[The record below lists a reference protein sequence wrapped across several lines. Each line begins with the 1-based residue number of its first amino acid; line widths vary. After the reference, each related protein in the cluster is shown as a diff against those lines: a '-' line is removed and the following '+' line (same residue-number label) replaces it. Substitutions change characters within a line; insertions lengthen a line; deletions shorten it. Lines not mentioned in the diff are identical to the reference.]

1 MTRKEARGM
10 PYKFKVWCPDCY
22 GEDPYGCFG
31 GDFELSEET
40 YETIEAAME
49 AADEYV
55 KDSIWDWSIVEVS
68 SENPN
73 EIIREYSDDYLVAYS
88 LPNGQAL
95 DIFNLPLHTKRRE
108 QEKDRAR
115 ARLWLRSSFGLG
127 AVDAPEPPTPQTD
140 ADWKL
145 LINIPC
151 ACQHHPVPYPTL
163 KEDDL
168 SPEFRQWINDLITYL
183 LNNPPKKDMDAA
195 FLCCLV
201 YNLCGLQCPHP
212 RPFRHDFPN
221 GYKCDVCGEGVLF
234 LRSEGGGTECRD
246 DG

>member
-1 MTRKEARGM
+1 M

-40 YETIEAAME
+40 YETIEAAVE

-95 DIFNLPLHTKRRE
+95 DAFNLPPHTKRRE

-115 ARLWLRSSFGLG
+115 SPTRLEGMETNFPRRSIEVFKRSPTRLEGMETKVPQSPTVLVTG
-127 AVDAPEPPTPQTD
+127 VSDPP
-140 ADWKL
+140 
-145 LINIPC
+145 
-151 ACQHHPVPYPTL
+151 
-163 KEDDL
+163 
-168 SPEFRQWINDLITYL
+168 
-183 LNNPPKKDMDAA
+183 
-195 FLCCLV
+195 
-201 YNLCGLQCPHP
+201 
-212 RPFRHDFPN
+212 
-221 GYKCDVCGEGVLF
+221 
-234 LRSEGGGTECRD
+234 
-246 DG
+246 